1 MPMPTTLAA
10 SLARRLHAAT
20 AIGLGLLLTAVILTQ
35 SLRFL
40 EVALRADLGPAGY
53 LALIGL
59 GLPRI
64 LGHVLPFAVGGAVV
78 FVLVLAARDGLV
90 TVVQASGVGP
100 AGLLLPVLALAVP
113 AAGLQAALDYAL
125 VPAAEEALDARRDG
139 LQATLAPGAI
149 VAGRFQE
156 AEPGLWV
163 YVAEAEPGGR
173 LSGLL
178 VRDARGG
185 GEVRTILA
193 DRARWTGAGGRLLL
207 EAGSI
212 QVDRR
217 GPDGAPRAPSTVD
230 FDRYAFDLGGDADAA
245 GRRSPGPGEM
255 RLGALRQALAEARRA
270 AAAPDDPLV
279 RRLSAWY
286 QRRRAAPLLP
296 LAFALIAAAP
306 FLAPRPP
313 RLSPAPRIAVVAIA
327 LLALQV
333 ALMAAWPAARASV
346 AAGAAF
352 TILPIAAIA
361 VALAVALAPERLP
374 RRTAPG
380 PAGAAGGRLSRRAGP
395 AASRPAAAPSPRPPR
410 RRRCR
415 A

>member
-139 LQATLAPGAI
+139 LQGHAGARRDRRRP
-149 VAGRFQE
+149 V
-156 AEPGLWV
+156 
-163 YVAEAEPGGR
+163 PGGR
-173 LSGLL
+173 
-178 VRDARGG
+178 
-185 GEVRTILA
+185 
-193 DRARWTGAGGRLLL
+193 TGAVGLCRRGRTGGPPLRPPGPRRPRRGRGAHDPGGPRPLDRRRGPGCCWKP
-207 EAGSI
+207 GSI
-212 QVDRR
+212 QVDRA
-217 GPDGAPRAPSTVD
+217 APPTARRALPSTVD

-245 GRRSPGPGEM
+245 GPAIA
-255 RLGALRQALAEARRA
+255 GARGRCGWAPCAKALAEARRA
-270 AAAPDDPLV
+270 A
-279 RRLSAWY
+279 
-286 QRRRAAPLLP
+286 
-296 LAFALIAAAP
+296 
-306 FLAPRPP
+306 
-313 RLSPAPRIAVVAIA
+313 
-327 LLALQV
+327 
-333 ALMAAWPAARASV
+333 
-346 AAGAAF
+346 
-352 TILPIAAIA
+352 
-361 VALAVALAPERLP
+361 
-374 RRTAPG
+374 
-380 PAGAAGGRLSRRAGP
+380 
-395 AASRPAAAPSPRPPR
+395 PR
-410 RRRCR
+410 RRTTPWSG